1 MKKSLFPLAAA
12 VALLAACN
20 DGQVKFD
27 VTVQNPQ
34 GALVEVIDYATGDV
48 IASLESS
55 ADDETVTI
63 NGKAPKNALLAVRQ
77 EDVAWSSLF
86 FNDGEPVT
94 VNLEERD
101 LVGSGLNDQVS
112 YYDNKL
118 NDEYEELNDF
128 AESLE
133 GLDEAEQIIKVN
145 ELKAKVDSFL
155 EGIKDMM
162 ANNSDNLL
170 PAAFMEFIFNF
181 LDKEDLGD
189 LIDPSLPYMQHPY
202 AQGVL
207 KKIDEQEA
215 QEAEREAEADK
226 IIGSMFL
233 DLEEPDV
240 NGNNHKLSEF
250 VGKGNWV
257 LIDFWASWCGPC
269 RREMPNV
276 VEAYKKYHS
285 KGFDIVGLSFDNDKD
300 AWVDAIEEMDMPWHH
315 LSDVKGWESIAAQT
329 YAIRAIPSSLLI
341 DPEGKIA
348 ARNLR
353 GEALGA
359 KLAEV
364 YGF

>member
-1 MKKSLFPLAAA
+1 M
-12 VALLAACN
+12 ALLAACN
-20 DGQVKFD
+20 DGQVKFN
-27 VTVQNPQ
+27 VKVENPQ
-34 GALVEVIDYATGDV
+34 GAMVEVIDYATGDV
-48 IASLESS
+48 LASLSANEGDES
-55 ADDETVTI
+55 VTI
-63 NGKAPKNALLAVRQ
+63 QGKAPKDALLGVRQ
-77 EDVAWSSLF
+77 EDVSWISVF
-86 FNDGEPVT
+86 FNDGEAVT

-101 LVGSGLNDQVS
+101 LSGSDLNEQVC

-133 GLDEAEQIIKVN
+133 DLDEAEQIIKVA
-145 ELKAKVDSFL
+145 EFQSKVQSFFD
-155 EGIKDMM
+155 GIKDMM
-162 ANNSDNLL
+162 SSNSDNLV

-181 LDKEDLGD
+181 LDKDELGD
-189 LIDPSLPYMQHPY
+189 LLDPSLPYMQHPY

-207 KKIDEQEA
+207 KRIDEQEA
-215 QEAEREAEADK
+215 KEAEREAEADK

-240 NGNNHKLSEF
+240 NGNIHKLSEF

-276 VEAYKKYHS
+276 VEAYKKYHP

-300 AWVDAIEEMDMPWHH
+300 SWVAAIKELDMPWHH
-315 LSDVKGWESIAAQT
+315 LSDLKGWESIAAGT
-329 YAIRAIPSSLLI
+329 YAIRAIPASLLI
-341 DPEGKIA
+341 DPEGKIS

-353 GEALGA
+353 GEALGTT
-359 KLAEV
+359 LAGI